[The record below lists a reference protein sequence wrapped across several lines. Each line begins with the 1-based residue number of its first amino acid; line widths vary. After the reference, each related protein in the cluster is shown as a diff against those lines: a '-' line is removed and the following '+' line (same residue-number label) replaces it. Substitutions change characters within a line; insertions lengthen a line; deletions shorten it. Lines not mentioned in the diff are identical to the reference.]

1 MEKDRIREYSFLER
15 GSDERQYNSPGVDLG
30 VVGFC
35 RTKYWEFPE
44 YHTSADTM
52 EVISAKGLQG
62 SFDVMKKVVD
72 ALEGNRIYRATHM
85 CEPQLS
91 KRNLYPGIS
100 QKGIYDDV
108 KLLTDLLAYA
118 DGKHDLIRIS
128 EMICQ
133 PVDRVM
139 DIAKILAQEELIIE
153 VEESL

>member
-1 MEKDRIREYSFLER
+1 M
-15 GSDERQYNSPGVDLG
+15 DERV
-30 VVGFC
+30 
-35 RTKYWEFPE
+35 
-44 YHTSADTM
+44 
-52 EVISAKGLQG
+52 
-62 SFDVMKKVVD
+62 
-72 ALEGNRIYRATHM
+72 
-85 CEPQLS
+85 
-91 KRNLYPGIS
+91 
-100 QKGIYDDV
+100 KGIYDDV